1 MGSLI
6 ISDMNELQN
15 MPVLLN
21 TVQTA
26 RLLATS
32 EKYVRDMLGQDK
44 IKGVKIGGKWFV
56 HRDALLT
63 QLGLVD
69 ADD

>member
-1 MGSLI
+1 MTTATI
-6 ISDMNELQN
+6 TNVNELQN

-21 TVQTA
+21 TVQAA

-32 EKYVRDMLGQDK
+32 DKYVRDMLGQDK

-56 HRDALLT
+56 HRDALLE
-63 QLGLVD
+63 QLKLVSAND
-69 ADD
+69 